1 MAFALRLS
9 PPFMRLIRPL
19 FLLVGLCLTTVI
31 LSAQTP
37 NTPTPSPTPAASQSR
52 APEEMIDS
60 IRMRDVPLD
69 LALSSLETWTG
80 RVILRP
86 QALPTA
92 NVTLNITRP
101 LPKSEAIRAII
112 SVLNLN
118 NIGVIEMG
126 DKFLKVVPL
135 ANQTRTEA
143 PEMIVGSTLDLPA
156 SGKVASKIFELT
168 YLKASDIAPQLNA
181 TLNVQLGGATFFA
194 NTNAFLITDSISNLQ
209 RIEQLL
215 QVLDRPA
222 AANFKPKF
230 YSLHF
235 AKASEMVASIKLMLQ
250 GPGQV
255 TFGSSTTLSPDD
267 RTNQIILIA
276 DPKQQAFYDE
286 LIIKLDVKADP
297 NTRNDVIFLKH
308 AAAEDV
314 TTLLNNIITGQN
326 AAQSKA
332 NNGTTRPNKQ
342 PGTTTGTNP
351 PAANTATATAVA
363 GFNNASGN
371 STTEFST
378 LLTVAPDKRS
388 NSIVVS
394 GTVDDIRLIR
404 ELIDKIDVILAQ
416 VRIEVVI
423 AEVTLTDT
431 DKSGISALNL
441 TFQPSGG
448 TTTTTNTNGTLSS
461 TTTLGTGRTQL
472 TNFSGTGAGWAVTN
486 GTVNPLAFAAA
497 MSDAGS
503 KNNLKVLSAPTIVTT
518 HNNEAEIVVGE
529 SRPIIT
535 GSTTGASGSS
545 SGLTTSSSVTYKDI
559 AIDLKV
565 TPLIGEDGNIQ
576 LKIDQ
581 KVEDVVDNVTIDGNS
596 QPIIGKRQA
605 TSFINVQD
613 GEMIVL
619 GGLQR
624 TNINANR
631 TKLGF
636 IWEIPGLSQLLG
648 GRTNT
653 KTRTE
658 LLLFIRPHVLPPS
671 QGTAEAE
678 KEINRQSNRDDI
690 KAYLKATDPNAPM
703 LPEKPAPTAATKAT
717 PSPSPR
723 RSR

>member
-1 MAFALRLS
+1 M
-9 PPFMRLIRPL
+9 
-19 FLLVGLCLTTVI
+19 
-31 LSAQTP
+31 
-37 NTPTPSPTPAASQSR
+37 
-52 APEEMIDS
+52 
-60 IRMRDVPLD
+60 
-69 LALSSLETWTG
+69 
-80 RVILRP
+80 
-86 QALPTA
+86 
-92 NVTLNITRP
+92 
-101 LPKSEAIRAII
+101 
-112 SVLNLN
+112 
-118 NIGVIEMG
+118 
-126 DKFLKVVPL
+126 
-135 ANQTRTEA
+135 
-143 PEMIVGSTLDLPA
+143 
-156 SGKVASKIFELT
+156 
-168 YLKASDIAPQLNA
+168 
-181 TLNVQLGGATFFA
+181 
-194 NTNAFLITDSISNLQ
+194 
-209 RIEQLL
+209 
-215 QVLDRPA
+215 
-222 AANFKPKF
+222 
-230 YSLHF
+230 
-235 AKASEMVASIKLMLQ
+235 
-250 GPGQV
+250 
-255 TFGSSTTLSPDD
+255 
-267 RTNQIILIA
+267 
-276 DPKQQAFYDE
+276 
-286 LIIKLDVKADP
+286 
-297 NTRNDVIFLKH
+297 
-308 AAAEDV
+308 
-314 TTLLNNIITGQN
+314 
-326 AAQSKA
+326 
-332 NNGTTRPNKQ
+332 
-342 PGTTTGTNP
+342 
-351 PAANTATATAVA
+351 
-363 GFNNASGN
+363 
-371 STTEFST
+371 
-378 LLTVAPDKRS
+378 
-388 NSIVVS
+388 
-394 GTVDDIRLIR
+394 DDIRLIR

>member
-1 MAFALRLS
+1 
-9 PPFMRLIRPL
+9 MRLIRPL
-19 FLLVGLCLTTVI
+19 FIVGFCLTALI

-37 NTPTPSPTPAASQSR
+37 GVSPTPPTPSAPAAR
-52 APEEMIDS
+52 PAEEMIDS
-60 IRMRDVPLD
+60 IRLRSVSLD
-69 LALSSLETWTG
+69 LALDRLEAWTG
-80 RVILRP
+80 RTILRP
-86 QALPTA
+86 EVLPAAT
-92 NVTLNITRP
+92 VTLNITRP
-101 LPKSEAIRAII
+101 LPKSEAIRAVI

-126 DKFLKVVPL
+126 DKFLKIVAL
-135 ANQTRTEA
+135 ANQARTEA
-143 PEMIVGSTLDLPA
+143 PEMIVGSTLDLPP

-168 YLKASDIAPQLNA
+168 YLKAADLAPQLNT
-181 TLNVQLGGATFFA
+181 TLNVQVGGAVFFT
-194 NTNAFLITDSISNLQ
+194 NTNAFLVTDSVSNLQ

-222 AANFKPKF
+222 SANFKPKF
-230 YSLHF
+230 YTLHF
-235 AKASEMVASIKLMLQ
+235 AKASDLVTKIKLMLA
-250 GPGQV
+250 GPSQI
-255 TFGSSTTLSPDD
+255 TFGNSTTLAPDD
-267 RTNQIILIA
+267 RTNQIVLIA
-276 DPKQQAFYDE
+276 DPKQQDFYDE
-286 LIIKLDVKADP
+286 LIANLDVKADP

-308 AAAEDV
+308 ATAKDV
-314 TTLLNNIITGQN
+314 ATLLSSVITGQN

-332 NNGTTRPNKQ
+332 SGGATRPTQQPGGNAQANNGQ
-342 PGTTTGTNP
+342 
-351 PAANTATATAVA
+351 PAATSV
-363 GFNNASGN
+363 GFNNSAGN
-371 STTEFST
+371 TTTEFST
-378 LLTVAPDKRS
+378 LLTVASDDRS
-388 NSIVVS
+388 NAIVVS
-394 GTVDDIRLIR
+394 GTVDDLRLIK

-441 TFQPSGG
+441 TFQPPTSAGSVV
-448 TTTTTNTNGTLSS
+448 TNSNGTLTS
-461 TTTLGTGRTQL
+461 TTATGSARTNL
-472 TNFSGTGAGWAVTN
+472 TNFSGAVAGWGVTN

-497 MSDAGS
+497 MSDTGS

-518 HNNEAEIVVGE
+518 HNNEATIVVGE

-535 GSTTGASGSS
+535 GSTTGSSGSNT
-545 SGLTTSSSVTYKDI
+545 GLTTSSSVTYKDI

-565 TPLIGEDGNIQ
+565 TPLIGDDGNIQ

-581 KVEDVVDNVTIDGNS
+581 KVEDVIRDVTIDGNS
-596 QPIIGKRQA
+596 QPVIGKREA

-624 TNINANR
+624 TNISTAR

-671 QGTAEAE
+671 KGTSEAQ
-678 KEINRQSNRDDI
+678 KEINRLSNRDEV
-690 KAYLKATDPNAPM
+690 KAYLKATDPNAPVP
-703 LPEKPAPTAATKAT
+703 PEKPAPTPAPTAATKAT